1 MLNEPG
7 IEPQIKSMRVLS
19 VNVGTPREVNTRGGP
34 VLTSIFKAP
43 VEGKVALRGY
53 NLEGDR
59 QSDLTVHGGP
69 YKAVYAYPSEH
80 YSYWSRELPDADLP
94 FGMFGE
100 NLTTEGFREEAV
112 HIGDEFQIGSAV
124 LKVTQPRMPCYKLG
138 IRFNRNDIIKRFWVS
153 GRSGIYFS
161 VVREGEL
168 EAGDTIKQV
177 SAHSAGVS
185 VADVVRLFK
194 GDVSDR
200 ELTERALKAPIR
212 GSWREGIE
220 ARLVEAL

>member
-1 MLNEPG
+1 MLDGPAVLPEM
-7 IEPQIKSMRVLS
+7 KSMRVLS
-19 VNVGTPREVNTRGGP
+19 VNVGAPREVNTRGGP
-34 VLTSIFKAP
+34 VLTSIFKSA
-43 VEGKVALRGY
+43 VQGKVALRGH

-69 YKAVYAYPSEH
+69 YKAVYAYASEH
-80 YSYWSRELPDADLP
+80 YSYWSGELPGANLP

-100 NLTTEGFREEAV
+100 NLTTEGFSEEAV

-138 IRFNRNDIIKRFWVS
+138 IRFNRSDIIKRFWSS

-168 EAGDTIKQV
+168 EPGDTITQV
-177 SAHSAGVS
+177 LAHSAGIS

-194 GDVSDR
+194 GDVFDR
-200 ELTERALKAPIR
+200 DLIERALKAPIR
-212 GSWREGIE
+212 GTWREGIQ